1 VWITVLGPTGVAG
14 RDELQPR
21 DRTVLGVL
29 VVMRRATVTVEGIG
43 HALWGDD
50 PPGSYRKV
58 VQGAV
63 VRLRRALSEDA
74 IVTEAGGYR
83 LAVPDDALDSTSF
96 ENRVG
101 GARESLALGWADR
114 AARESSEAMAL
125 WRGSPFADL
134 GDWPPAAAEATRLQ
148 GLLEAARDLH
158 LEAMLAAGRAVEV
171 AEEAGR
177 LAELT
182 PFREARWVVF
192 ARVLYAAGRQADAL
206 AAVGRLRAVLRE
218 DLGIDPSPEVAA
230 LELAILRQDPG
241 LDVLPAAEAL
251 GTCPWP
257 GLLAYQPEDAA
268 TFFGRDEDIAS
279 CLVRLETTSRL
290 VVAGMSGS
298 GKSSLAR
305 AGLVPRLAGARVLT
319 PGSHP
324 LEALGEV
331 DPAAAL
337 VIDQAEEAVTLGAD
351 PVEADMFFASLAAHP
366 GEVVVVTRTDH
377 LDALSAYGGFVA
389 ILERGGLSV
398 LRPLDDPGLRRA
410 IEGPA
415 KQVGLRLEPG
425 LVELLVRDCGGE
437 TNALPLLSHVLVR
450 TWQRVEGNCL
460 TVAGYQASGGVRE
473 AVAATA
479 EGVYQSLDPGDQERV
494 QALFLRLVTSEG
506 GSPVRVS
513 VARSTVPDHGVI
525 DRLLAE
531 RLLGVTERGDLQLA
545 HEALARHWPRLVR
558 WLDEDREG
566 QRVLHHLSV
575 EALEWDRLARV
586 PDALYRGVRLDTAVR
601 WGRAHEHRLTDV
613 EREFLAA
620 SQAQADEEL
629 RRTRELLATQRRA
642 NSRLRLALGL
652 GAILLAAA
660 AAASVISVRQT
671 GTARAARDAA
681 LTAESRS
688 EALRIGAIAETVR
701 DPTVAFAL
709 AAQALSM
716 DDSEATRRH
725 ALEVF
730 ARFPGL
736 VSADPTP
743 RSSDGLVLGRSAV
756 FQSTGGRRIEIDANR
771 SRVTAYEEESGRR
784 LAAVTVNGLGAAH
797 ELPGFAAVSPDGR
810 TLAVSTP
817 VQVEVR
823 DARSLEIIRVIPASS
838 TPNALAFSRDGRLLA
853 WGISEDGFYDE
864 GTTMVFD
871 LVAGREV
878 TQVKNSDD
886 PVWAHTFDPEGTTV
900 TASGPSGSRTWALQP
915 VRGVIRDNEGEVVSF
930 RLDSTLISPWDDS
943 VQPWIVEACRLA
955 GRGLNSEE
963 WRTSIGATP
972 AVSTC

>member
-1 VWITVLGPTGVAG
+1 MWITVLGPTGVAG

-21 DRTVLGVL
+21 DRAVLGVL
-29 VVMRRATVTVEGIG
+29 VVHRRATVPAEGIG
-43 HALWGDD
+43 RALWGDD
-50 PPGSYRKV
+50 PPASYRKV

-63 VRLRRALSEDA
+63 VRLRRALGESA

-83 LAVPDDALDSTSF
+83 LELPDDALDSTSF
-96 ENRVG
+96 ENRVSR
-101 GARESLALGWADR
+101 ARESFAVGWADR
-114 AARESSEAMAL
+114 AARESSEALAL
-125 WRGSPFADL
+125 WRGTPFVDL
-134 GDWPPAAAEATRLQ
+134 GDWPPAEAEATRLE
-148 GLLEAARDLH
+148 GLLEAARDLY

-171 AEEAGR
+171 AEEARR

-206 AAVGRLRAVLRE
+206 AALGHLRSALRF
-218 DLGIDPSPEVAA
+218 DLGIDPSPEVVA

-241 LDVLPAAEAL
+241 LDVQPADPL
-251 GTCPWP
+251 GVCPWP

-268 TFFGRDEDIAS
+268 VYFGRDEDIAS
-279 CLVRLETTSRL
+279 CLSRLEATNRL

-298 GKSSLAR
+298 GKSSLVR
-305 AGLVPRLAGARVLT
+305 AGLVPRLATVRVLT
-319 PGSHP
+319 PGSDP
-324 LEALGEV
+324 LAALGEV
-331 DPAAAL
+331 DPDVAL
-337 VIDQAEEAVTLGAD
+337 VIDQVEEAVIAGVD
-351 PVEADMFFASLAAHP
+351 PVEAEKFFARLAAHP
-366 GEVVVVTRTDH
+366 GQVVVVTRTDH

-389 ILERGGLSV
+389 ILERAGLSV
-398 LRPLDDPGLRRA
+398 LRPLDDAGLRQA

-425 LVELLVRDCGGE
+425 LVELLIRDCGGE

-450 TWQRVEGNCL
+450 TCQRVEGNCL

-473 AVAATA
+473 AIAATA
-479 EGVYQSLDPGDQERV
+479 EGVYQDLDPADQERV
-494 QALFLRLVTSEG
+494 HALFLRLVTSEV

-558 WLDEDREG
+558 WLEEDREG
-566 QRVLHHLSV
+566 QRVLRHLSV
-575 EALEWDRLARV
+575 EALEWDRLDRV

-601 WGRAHEHRLTDV
+601 WARAHEHRLTDV

-620 SQAQADEEL
+620 SDAHAEEEL

-642 NSRLRLALGL
+642 NARQRVALGV
-652 GAILLAAA
+652 GAVLLVAAVG
-660 AAASVISVRQT
+660 ASVVSVRQT
-671 GTARAARDAA
+671 DTARAARDAA
-681 LTAESRS
+681 QTAESRS
-688 EALRIGAIAETVR
+688 EALRIGAVAETAR
-701 DPTVAFAL
+701 NPTVAFAL

-730 ARFPGL
+730 ARFPRL

-743 RSSDGLVLGRSAV
+743 RSSNGMVLGQSAV
-756 FQSTGGRRIEIDANR
+756 LPSTGSRRIRIDASR
-771 SRVTAYEEESGRR
+771 SRVTAYAEESGRR
-784 LAAVTVNGLGAAH
+784 LAAVTVSGLGAAQ
-797 ELPGFAAVSPDGR
+797 ELPGFAAISPDGR

-817 VQVEVR
+817 LDVEVL
-823 DARSLEIIRVIPASS
+823 DARSLAITRIIPTSS

-864 GTTMVFD
+864 GTTIVFD
-871 LVAGREV
+871 LVLGQEMMR
-878 TQVKNSDD
+878 VKNSDD
-886 PVWAHTFDPEGTTV
+886 PLWTHTFSAHAKTL
-900 TASGPSGSRTWALQP
+900 TATGPGGSRTWALQP
-915 VRGVIRDNEGEVVSF
+915 VRGVIRDPQGETVSF
-930 RLDSTLISPWDDS
+930 RLNSTLISPWDDS
-943 VQPWIVEACRLA
+943 VRPWIAEACRLA
-955 GRGLNSEE
+955 GRALSSEE
-963 WRTSIGATP
+963 WRTSVGTP
-972 AVSTC
+972 DASAC